1 LETINILEK
10 LSVMSVT
17 PGRTKQP
24 GEFMSGRGE
33 IACSRCQEVKRKDK
47 MVQLVAH
54 DDKVWLCKHCRAVMV
69 MQLRELEKVALLSD

>member
-1 LETINILEK
+1 
-10 LSVMSVT
+10 MSVT

-33 IACSRCQEVKRKDK
+33 IACSRCHELKRRDKLVHVKDI
-47 MVQLVAH
+47 
-54 DDKVWLCKHCRAVMV
+54 WLCKHCRAVMV

>member
-10 LSVMSVT
+10 LSVMFVT

-33 IACSRCQEVKRKDK
+33 MPCSRCKEVKRRDK
-47 MVQLVAH
+47 LVQVNTIVN
-54 DDKVWLCKHCRAVMV
+54 KVWLCKHCRAAMV
-69 MQLRELEKVALLSD
+69 YQLRQLEKVALLSD